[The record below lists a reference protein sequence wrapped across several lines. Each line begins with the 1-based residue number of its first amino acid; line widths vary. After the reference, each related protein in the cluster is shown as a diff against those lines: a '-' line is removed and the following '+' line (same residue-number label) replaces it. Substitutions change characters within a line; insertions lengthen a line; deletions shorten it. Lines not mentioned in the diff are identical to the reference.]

1 MSPYARARSVDLPPS
16 VGGSPETMTQKRQKT
31 REDSRNQQDLLRGIL
46 EHVMDGVFIADREF
60 RVEFMNQE
68 LRYQFG
74 DGVGKRCYAFFGLGP
89 TNCLSCQEG
98 MSVFGP
104 PQRLEWCSRD
114 TRSTYDMV
122 VSPLP
127 NPDGSTSRL
136 HILRDV
142 SEQKRL
148 EAEMIEYSRT
158 LEQRVAEQRRNLRR
172 QERLAVLGE
181 IASGLAHEIR
191 TPLGALLTGIKLLD
205 KDEPEGS
212 ERHLVLSLLK
222 QETLRLK
229 NKLSEFLSYARRREP
244 ALAQD
249 RAADLLR
256 ESVTLLEQDTEL
268 TGEVRIVVEAA
279 PDQGPCSFDRTLMKE
294 AILNLATN
302 ALQALNGAG
311 KLLFRSFQAQGRQWI
326 QVSDDGPGIPPEDL
340 DQIFKPFFTRRRD
353 GTGLGLA
360 IVQGIVEDHGGSIQA
375 RSIPGR
381 GATFT
386 LSWPLSPLSRQ

>member
-1 MSPYARARSVDLPPS
+1 
-16 VGGSPETMTQKRQKT
+16 MTAQGKET
-31 REDSRNQQDLLRGIL
+31 REQIRSERDLLRSIFEHLPDGIFIT
-46 EHVMDGVFIADREF
+46 DGAF
-60 RVEFMNQE
+60 RIEFMNQE

-74 DGVGKRCYAFFGLGP
+74 DGVGKRCYELFGLSA
-89 TNCLSCQEG
+89 TNCLSCHAG
-98 MSVFGP
+98 MSAFGP
-104 PQRLEWCSRD
+104 PQRLEWCSLV
-114 TRSTYDMV
+114 TRGTYDML

-148 EAEMIEYSRT
+148 ETQLFHYSRT
-158 LEQRVAEQRRNLRR
+158 LEERVAEQTTHLRR
-172 QERLAVLGE
+172 QERLALLGE

-191 TPLGALLTGIKLLD
+191 TPLGALLTGVKLLE

-212 ERHLVLSLLK
+212 ERHFILSLLRK
-222 QETLRLK
+222 ETIRLK
-229 NKLSEFLSYARRREP
+229 TKLSEFLSYARRREP
-244 ALAQD
+244 VLAPE
-249 RAADLLR
+249 RVSDLLH
-256 ESVTLLEQDTEL
+256 ESLTLLRQDTEL
-268 TGEVRIVVEAA
+268 TGGVTIVVESATEE
-279 PDQGPCSFDRTLMKE
+279 QPCLFDRPLMKE

-302 ALQALNGAG
+302 SLQALQGRG
-311 KLLFRSFQAQGRQWI
+311 RLILRSFQTQGRQWI

-340 DQIFKPFFTRRRD
+340 DHIFRPFFTRKRD

-360 IVQGIVEDHGGSIQA
+360 IVQGILEDHGGTSQA

-386 LSWPLSPLSRQ
+386 LSWPLSPASSSVG

>member
-1 MSPYARARSVDLPPS
+1 M
-16 VGGSPETMTQKRQKT
+16 GGSLETMTRKKKT
-31 REDSRNQQDLLRGIL
+31 TPEQGENERDLLRSIL
-46 EHVMDGVFIADREF
+46 EHVMDGVFIADRDF
-60 RVEFMNQE
+60 RIEFMNQE

-74 DGVGKRCYAFFGLGP
+74 DGVGKRCYEFFGLGP
-89 TNCLSCQEG
+89 TNCLSCREG
-98 MSVFGP
+98 MSTFGP
-104 PQRLEWCSRD
+104 PQRLEWCSRE

-127 NPDGSTSRL
+127 NLEGSTSRL

-148 EAEMIEYSRT
+148 EAEMIEYARA
-158 LEQRVAEQRRNLRR
+158 LEERVAEQRRHLRR

-191 TPLGALLTGIKLLD
+191 TPLGALLTGIKLLE

-212 ERHLVLSLLK
+212 DRRLVLSLLK
-222 QETLRLK
+222 DETLRLK
-229 NKLSEFLSYARRREP
+229 NKLSEFLSYARRRQP

-249 RAADLLR
+249 RVADLLR
-256 ESVTLLEQDTEL
+256 ESATLLAQDTEL
-268 TGEVRIVVEAA
+268 AGEARIVLEAA
-279 PDQGPCSFDRTLMKE
+279 PDERPCSFDRALMKE
-294 AILNLATN
+294 VILNLATN
-302 ALQALNGAG
+302 SLQALNGKG
-311 KLLFRSFQAQGRQWI
+311 KLLFRSFQAQGRQWL

-340 DQIFKPFFTRRRD
+340 EQIFKPFFTRKRD

-386 LSWPLSPLSRQ
+386 LSWPLSLDSAPTGSPPRLQGRPRNIS

>member
-1 MSPYARARSVDLPPS
+1 V
-16 VGGSPETMTQKRQKT
+16 ETMRRKRQKI
-31 REDSRNQQDLLRGIL
+31 REESGNQQDLLRSIL

-60 RVEFMNQE
+60 RIEFMNQE
-68 LRYQFG
+68 LRHQFG
-74 DGVGKRCYAFFGLGP
+74 DGVGKRCYEFFGMGP
-89 TNCLSCQEG
+89 TNCLSCREG
-98 MSVFGP
+98 MSTFGP

-127 NPDGSTSRL
+127 NPNGSTSRL

-142 SEQKRL
+142 TEEKRL
-148 EAEMIEYSRT
+148 EAEMIEYART
-158 LEQRVAEQRRNLRR
+158 LEERVAEQRRHLRR

-191 TPLGALLTGIKLLD
+191 TPLGALLTGIKLLE

-212 ERHLVLSLLK
+212 EQGLVLSLLK
-222 QETLRLK
+222 KETLRLK

-244 ALAQD
+244 ALASD
-249 RAADLLR
+249 RVADLLR
-256 ESVTLLEQDTEL
+256 ESVTLLQQDTEL
-268 TGEVRIVVEAA
+268 TGDVTIVLEAA
-279 PDQGPCSFDRTLMKE
+279 PDEAPCSLDRTLMKE
-294 AILNLATN
+294 VILNLATN
-302 ALQALNGAG
+302 ALQALNGKG
-311 KLLFRSFQAQGRQWI
+311 KLLVRSFQAQGRQWI

-340 DQIFKPFFTRRRD
+340 EQIFKPFFTRKRD

-386 LSWPLSPLSRQ
+386 LSWPLSPLSGQ